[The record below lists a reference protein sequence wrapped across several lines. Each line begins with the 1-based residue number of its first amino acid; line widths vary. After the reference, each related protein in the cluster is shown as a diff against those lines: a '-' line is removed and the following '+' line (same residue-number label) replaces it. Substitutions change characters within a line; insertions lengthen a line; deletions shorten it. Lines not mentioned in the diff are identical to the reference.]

1 MKITIPFVLLLFTFL
16 GCSKTESEVSPKTP
30 TDLLTKN
37 SWIMNKYVISTIS
50 KSIDVYAKGGTSN
63 LANFD
68 KYKVTMLKNG
78 ELTIVDEK
86 GISKS
91 GTWKFINNETQI
103 QTSYNI
109 LNIDLLE
116 DGKLVL
122 SYTVKK
128 AETPAAEWKSYFDFL
143 TFYGFSTATQE
154 FKQTQTMTPQ

>member
-1 MKITIPFVLLLFTFL
+1 
-16 GCSKTESEVSPKTP
+16 
-30 TDLLTKN
+30 LTKN
-37 SWIMNKYVISTIS
+37 SWLMNQYVISTIS
-50 KSIDVYAKGGTSN
+50 KNLVVYSKGGTSN
-63 LANFD
+63 LGNYD
-68 KYKVTMLKNG
+68 KYKATMQKNG

-86 GISKS
+86 GVAKS

-103 QTSYNI
+103 QTSFNT

-116 DGKLVL
+116 NGKLVL

-128 AETPAAEWKSYFDFL
+128 TETPAAEWKTYLDFL